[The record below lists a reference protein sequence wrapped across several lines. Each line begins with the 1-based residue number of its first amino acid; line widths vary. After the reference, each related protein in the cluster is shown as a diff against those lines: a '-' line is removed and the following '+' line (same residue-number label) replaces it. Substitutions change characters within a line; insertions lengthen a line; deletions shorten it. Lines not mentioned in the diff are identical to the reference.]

1 MAKSHRARPVKLTK
15 TRKLGMARKEALIM
29 RIRESI
35 DEFDNIVSFQVRNVR
50 STFMRQVRQHFQ
62 GKGRFFFGKNKL
74 MQLALG
80 REPETEYKAG
90 LSVMASTLVGTC
102 GLFFTDLPLD
112 GVLEYFRSFTMDDF
126 PRSGFVATHSVSLPG
141 GELPCPPF
149 EASMDSYCRNT
160 LIMPTEVRSGKL
172 CLVHEIDVCR
182 KGQRLTPEAARI
194 LRLLGD
200 KMSTFKF
207 ILTCTASRKSDDHD
221 VYDCVALDTP
231 DSDDEGEEAEGSEE
245 GDDDEAMDE

>member
-1 MAKSHRARPVKLTK
+1 MAKSHRARSVKLTK

-35 DEFDNIVSFQVRNVR
+35 DEYANIVSFQVRNSR
-50 STFMRQVRQHFQ
+50 SNFMRQVRQHFQ
-62 GKGRFFFGKNKL
+62 GKGRFYFGKNKL

-80 REPETEYKAG
+80 RDPETEYKTG
-90 LSVMASTLVGTC
+90 LSVMAATLVGTC
-102 GLFFTDLPLD
+102 GLFLTNLPLD
-112 GVLEYFRSFTMDDF
+112 EVLEYFRSFTMDDY

-149 EASMDSYCRNT
+149 EVTMDSYCRNT

-182 KGQRLTPEAARI
+182 KGERLTPEAARI

-200 KMSTFKF
+200 KMSTFRF
-207 ILTCTASRKSDDHD
+207 VLTCSASRREDDHD
-221 VYDCVALDTP
+221 TYDCTTLDAP
-231 DSDDEGEEAEGSEE
+231 DTDDEGEDDEAEGGD
-245 GDDDEAMDE
+245 GDDMDE